1 MNAVSSPRAAAS
13 LRLFVLIC
21 GLPMTDFIQTG
32 VVAFNA
38 APIMGDIG
46 ASPEEYSLVATLY
59 AVVAVAMLF
68 NHRWLLERFGWR
80 NAMVASYVLFAV
92 GAVGCAV
99 CESLTQFA
107 VSRVMMAMGTASFF
121 TASRVLVNHIPP
133 SPRRFVAIRFLASG
147 IAWGA
152 VLGPLVASIAYS
164 HGSWRYAFFALLVPV
179 SVLCALSL
187 SVLPAGRMAASS
199 RPRPLPLLVFVT
211 GSLVLLY
218 GLQRSNF
225 AFYAEPGSLALLGIF
240 ALAVVGLAI
249 WLTLRHEKPVLG
261 FGALAQTRYLLG
273 LAIFLVCYLV
283 LGANN
288 TMLPLLLRGLQLP
301 LETVDRTIAGGALGG
316 VLAWIVLARLL
327 PRYPGIT
334 RYYLAA
340 FSLLGLCGLQLSR
353 LSESAHPIRDIVPG
367 LLANGAF
374 IICALSTTAM
384 QTFQTLQYDEAV
396 FSHANQVKNM
406 LSQIG
411 TAMGMTIATLC
422 VQWRGAFHQT
432 RLVEAVSPTNPAL
445 QQTLGTLVP
454 FFTSTVDPATAPSLS
469 LAQVGTMLAQEAT
482 LLATLDYFWALTRF
496 ALVILAI
503 VLLERALRQWRASV
517 TALVQVATARG

>member
-1 MNAVSSPRAAAS
+1 MNAIASPKATPS

-59 AVVAVAMLF
+59 AVVAIFMLF

-80 NAMVASYVLFAV
+80 NAMLGSYALFAT
-92 GAVGCAV
+92 GALGCAIS
-99 CESLTQFA
+99 ESLTQFA
-107 VSRVMMAMGTASFF
+107 VARVLMAMGTASFF

-133 SPRRFVAIRFLASG
+133 SPRRFVAIKFLASG

-164 HGSWRYAFFALLVPV
+164 HGSWRYAFFALLLPV
-179 SVLCALSL
+179 AVLCALSL
-187 SVLPAGRMAASS
+187 RVLPAGRLELSS
-199 RPRPLPLLVFVT
+199 RPKPLPLLILLT
-211 GSLVLLY
+211 GSFLLLY
-218 GLQRSNF
+218 GLQRSDF
-225 AFYAEPGSLALLGIF
+225 AFYAEPRTLVTSVLL
-240 ALAVVGLAI
+240 ALAVLGVVI
-249 WLTLRHEKPVLG
+249 WLTQRQESPLVA

-273 LAIFLVCYLV
+273 LTIFLVCYLV

-301 LETVDRTIAGGALGG
+301 LETVDKTIATGALGG
-316 VLAWIVLARLL
+316 VLVWIVLARLL
-327 PRYPGIT
+327 PRHPGPT
-334 RYYLAA
+334 RYYLVA
-340 FSLLGLCGLQLSR
+340 FSLLGLCGLLLSR
-353 LSESAHPIRDIVPG
+353 VSESAHPVRDIVPG

-374 IICALSTTAM
+374 IICALSATAM

-411 TAMGMTIATLC
+411 TAMGLTIATLC
-422 VQWRGAFHQT
+422 AQWRGAFHQT
-432 RLVEAVSPTNPAL
+432 RLVEALAPTNPAL
-445 QQTLGTLVP
+445 QQTLNTLAP
-454 FFTSTVDPATAPSLS
+454 FFSTTVDPATASGLS
-469 LAQVGTMLAQEAT
+469 LAQVGVMLTQETT

-496 ALVILAI
+496 AVLVLGI
-503 VLLERALRQWRASV
+503 VLLERAIRQWRSSVASI
-517 TALVQVATARG
+517 VQVATARG